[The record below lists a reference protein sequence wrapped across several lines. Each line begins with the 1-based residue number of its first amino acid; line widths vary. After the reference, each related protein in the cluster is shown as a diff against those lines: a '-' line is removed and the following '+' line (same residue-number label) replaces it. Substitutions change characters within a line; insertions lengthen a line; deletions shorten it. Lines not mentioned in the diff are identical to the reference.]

1 MVNSII
7 NLDGPEFL
15 KKKKMDRPKKIC
27 IDF

>member
-7 NLDGPEFL
+7 NLDEPEFP

>member
-7 NLDGPEFL
+7 NLDGLEFP